1 MKKTTITIVATA
13 AAISVL
19 GVGAVEASTK
29 KVVAKSVA
37 TTTTTK
43 PSIAGVAGVGH
54 VDPITTVLADLVKK
68 GTITQAQ
75 SDAITAALN
84 AARPAFGDRGGMG
97 AGTPGFDKQ
106 AVVLSTLG
114 IDAATL
120 QAGFAAG
127 KTLAQIAGTKT
138 DALIAALV
146 AAETK
151 AIDAAVTAGTM
162 TAANAATAKAG
173 LVAHITAEV
182 NQVGP
187 MGPMGGK
194 PGMGGRGHGHMDAP
208 VAGTTTTTSNN

>member
-1 MKKTTITIVATA
+1 
-13 AAISVL
+13 
-19 GVGAVEASTK
+19 
-29 KVVAKSVA
+29 
-37 TTTTTK
+37 
-43 PSIAGVAGVGH
+43 
-54 VDPITTVLADLVKK
+54 
-68 GTITQAQ
+68 
-75 SDAITAALN
+75 
-84 AARPAFGDRGGMG
+84 MG
-97 AGTPGFDKQ
+97 PGTPGFDKQ

-194 PGMGGRGHGHMDAP
+194 PGKGGRGHGHMDAP